1 MARLAASTETEA
13 KLDAWVGFRLP
24 DLDGVVDGALGVPRP
39 ERSLDAVYY
48 DTRDLRLARA
58 GITVR
63 HRTGEGD
70 GDGTWTV
77 KLPEGAAGPATT
89 RREVTLVAPGRV
101 IPDEVAGLVRA
112 AVRSAVL
119 APVARLRTRRRSIE
133 LRDADGQ
140 PLAEIADDEVSVMD
154 GPRLAAR
161 FRELEVEL
169 RAGSPVGLLAGV
181 VDRLCRAGASPA
193 GSTPK
198 LLRALGPRARQP
210 PDAAV
215 PPLDAAATM
224 ADVVRAAVASGTTRL
239 VAHDPGVRL
248 GEDAE
253 DVHQARVAVR
263 RLRSDLRTFR
273 PVLDA
278 EATAALREDLRELA
292 ADLGEVRDADVL
304 LDRLRGQSAELPGAD
319 PAAVA
324 GLLDRL
330 AARREEARER
340 LLTVLDGDTYVALLD
355 RLVVASATP
364 PCLPEAGEP
373 AGRVLR
379 GIVRRPWAHLRSAV
393 DKLADDPPVDDLH
406 EIRIRAKRCRYAA
419 EAAAPVV
426 GRPAR
431 RFARA
436 VAEVQGVLGDLNDAV
451 VAEAWLRDIGPS
463 LPAAQA
469 LLAGEL
475 VGVQRRAVE
484 DGRRLWRGAWD
495 AASDKSLRAWL
506 R

>member
-24 DLDGVVDGALGVPRP
+24 DLDGVVDGARAVPLP
-39 ERSLDAVYY
+39 DRSLDAVYY
-48 DTRDLRLARA
+48 DTRDVRLARA

-77 KLPEGAAGPATT
+77 KLPEGQAGPATT
-89 RREVTLVAPGRV
+89 RREITLVAPGRV
-101 IPDEVAGLVRA
+101 LPDEVAGLVRA
-112 AVRSAVL
+112 VVRSAVL
-119 APVARLRTRRRSIE
+119 APVARLRTRRRGVE
-133 LRDADGQ
+133 VRDADGH
-140 PLAEIADDEVSVMD
+140 PLVEVDDDEVSVMD

-169 RAGSPVGLLAGV
+169 REGSADGLLASV
-181 VDRLCRAGASPA
+181 VDRLRAAGASPA

-198 LLRALGPRARQP
+198 LLRALGPRAQEP
-210 PDAAV
+210 ADAAV
-215 PPLDAAATM
+215 PRLDAGATM
-224 ADVVRAAVASGTTRL
+224 ADVVRAAVASATTRL

-278 EATAALREDLRELA
+278 EATAALREELSELA

-304 LDRLRGQSAELPGAD
+304 LERLQRQSAELPEAD
-319 PAAVA
+319 PAAAA

-330 AARREEARER
+330 ARSREEARRR
-340 LLTVLDGDTYVALLD
+340 LLTVLDGDGYVAILD
-355 RLVVASATP
+355 RLVAASAAP
-364 PCLPEAGEP
+364 PCLPEADEP
-373 AGRVLR
+373 ADRALR
-379 GIVRRPWAHLRSAV
+379 GLVRRPWSHLRSAV

-406 EIRIRAKRCRYAA
+406 EIRILAKRCRYAA

-426 GRPAR
+426 GKPAR
-431 RFARA
+431 RLARA

-469 LLAGEL
+469 LVAGEL

-484 DGRRLWRGAWD
+484 EGRRRWRGAWD